1 MGHKD
6 FMNTAINIMQA
17 VDWTRFDLE
26 GWLYQFGAWLDQESF
41 TGAPKGSYSN
51 PIASAMVQAEKKR
64 RLKQLSKKQQ
74 REIIASYFTNDIEP
88 FRKRKSK
95 VTCQIDDN
103 EARAVQRLVLDLMGR
118 SEIMDDWM
126 DAIVDRYFRGLSW
139 SEMVTLER
147 TQADARQDVKCGLA
161 VLHCRYGFVEY

>member
-1 MGHKD
+1 
-6 FMNTAINIMQA
+6 MNTAINIMQA

-41 TGAPKGSYSN
+41 TGKPKGSYSN
-51 PIASAMVQAEKKR
+51 PIAWAMVQAEKKR
-64 RLKQLSKKQQ
+64 RLKQLGKKKQ
-74 REIIASYFTNDIEP
+74 RGIIASYFTSDVEP
-88 FRKRKSK
+88 FRKAKSK

-139 SEMVTLER
+139 SEMVTPER

-161 VLHCRYGFVEY
+161 VLHCRYGFVFFSL